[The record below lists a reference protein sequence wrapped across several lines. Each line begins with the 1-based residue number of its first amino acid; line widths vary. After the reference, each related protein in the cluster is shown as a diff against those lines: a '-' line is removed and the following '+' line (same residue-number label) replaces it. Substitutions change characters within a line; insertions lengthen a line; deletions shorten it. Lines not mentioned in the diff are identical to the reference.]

1 MQISDVKITNNSQEV
16 LDAAHQQM
24 IRALESIGQ
33 EAEGYAKD
41 DCPVGSPESTGIAG
55 YVGGRLRNSIAH
67 AVDESEPAAYIGT
80 NVEYA
85 PYVEYGNYKHLVGK
99 NHFLRDAASSHS
111 EHYKAI
117 MEAAMKSQ

>member
-1 MQISDVKITNNSQEV
+1 MPKITGIEFTDNSQEV
-16 LDAAHQQM
+16 LDAARSQ
-24 IRALESIGQ
+24 ILLALEAIGQ
-33 EAEGYAKD
+33 EAEGYAKE
-41 DCPVGSPESTGIAG
+41 DCPVGSPESTGISG

-117 MEAAMKSQ
+117 MEAMLKT

>member
-1 MQISDVKITNNSQEV
+1 MAKVTDIKLTDNSQEV
-16 LDAAHQQM
+16 LQAAKSQ
-24 IRALESIGQ
+24 ILLALESIGQ

-41 DCPVGSPESTGIAG
+41 DCPQSVDT
-55 YVGGRLRNSIAH
+55 GRLRNSIAH
-67 AVDESEPAAYIGT
+67 DVDEGEMAAYIGT

-85 PYVEYGNYKHLVGK
+85 IYVEYGDYNHKVGK

-117 MEAAMKSQ
+117 MEAAMKS